1 MYPKQMVR
9 DHRWLMNLMG
19 HFIKIMMATKYVFPS
34 DNSIYNKKK
43 RCVKDQEDTMDCV
56 FAGPRN
62 L

>member
-1 MYPKQMVR
+1 
-9 DHRWLMNLMG
+9 MNLMG